1 MIEEGGRASPSASAS
16 LVFFIPQVEK
26 ETREEMK
33 VYGKPDNLSLAEGA
47 GEDWTDVAREAGLSD
62 ERG

>member
-1 MIEEGGRASPSASAS
+1 M
-16 LVFFIPQVEK
+16 EK

>member
-1 MIEEGGRASPSASAS
+1 MAFPLASAS
-16 LVFFIPQVEK
+16 LLFFIPQVEK